1 MLKHD
6 TESFFLRCVAFWH
19 TGSVILPKISIS
31 ICIMGQ
37 IIMTVKA
44 INWTEGNVGHV
55 HVCLNGGSC
64 RIDWG
69 DGHITNCRTSVHK
82 EQPEWLYYLHV
93 YPIRC
98 KAAQERFDIFIS
110 YDSDN
115 IVGIMANSGDMDVAD
130 IDISG
135 CQSLVHF
142 KASYL
147 IDHFDLTTNP
157 GILSLNL
164 KGEASGLA
172 DFSNSTELKELYY
185 GFTGGDGRH
194 EAKTKL
200 DLTKCDKLE
209 YLECSYARELTHIAI
224 SNRSALKKLVFDEN
238 TPLSDKS
245 IKILKRIVERNGGEI
260 VRIDDNYE
268 HIRI

>member
-1 MLKHD
+1 
-6 TESFFLRCVAFWH
+6 
-19 TGSVILPKISIS
+19 
-31 ICIMGQ
+31 MGQ
-37 IIMTVKA
+37 IIMTVEA
-44 INWTEGNVGHV
+44 INWTEGNVGHI

-69 DGHITNCRTSVHK
+69 DGHISTCCASMYVK
-82 EQPEWLYYLHV
+82 QPEWLYYLYV
-93 YPIRC
+93 YPNGC
-98 KAAQERFDIFIS
+98 KATQERFDIVIS
-110 YDSDN
+110 SDSDN
-115 IVGIMANSGDMDVAD
+115 IVGIMADSGDMDVAD

-142 KASYL
+142 EASYL

-157 GILSLNL
+157 GILNMNL
-164 KGEASGLA
+164 KGEACGLA

-185 GFTGGDGRH
+185 CFTGGGGRH
-194 EAKTKL
+194 DAKAKL

-209 YLECSYARELTHIAI
+209 YLECCYAHELTHIAI

-245 IKILKRIVERNGGEI
+245 IEIIKRIVERNGGEI
-260 VRIDDNYE
+260 VKINDNDEY
-268 HIRI
+268 IRI